1 MHNIKAFAGILIP
14 ALLVCLGCEGTDVG
28 YVEGTVTMDG
38 SPLPDA
44 MVTFQPE
51 SGRPSYGR
59 TDASGR
65 YELVYTRDEK
75 GAVPGKHTVSI
86 STLQEGDPDAGGE
99 SVPEKVPANYNTN
112 TELTREVKAGANEFN
127 FELTSEG
134 EIEVETEL
142 RPEEQ

>member
-1 MHNIKAFAGILIP
+1 MHNVKAVAGILIP
-14 ALLVCLGCEGTDVG
+14 ALLVCLGCGASDVG

-59 TDASGR
+59 TDANGR
-65 YELVYTRDEK
+65 YELVYTRNEK

-86 STLQEGDPDAGGE
+86 STLQGGDPDAGGE
-99 SVPEKVPANYNTN
+99 LVPEKVPAKYNTR
-112 TELTREVKAGANEFN
+112 TELTREVQAGSNEFD
-127 FELTSEG
+127 FELSSEG
-134 EIEVETEL
+134 EIEVEAESV
-142 RPEEQ
+142 PEEP